1 MCGIAGILAVTPEQ
15 RSVIPEAWL
24 DVLEDAMAHRGP
36 DGRGRFRDHM
46 SSGTGRTEV
55 ALVHR
60 RLSILDH
67 GGGAQP
73 MVSGGVTGGS
83 ISGAACVL
91 HAKPEDAPPYD
102 AVAGDD
108 LHAVVFNGCIYNHRA
123 LRRSLEERGHAFASD
138 HSDTEVLLHGTRA
151 FGDGLAEE
159 LDGMYAFAVWA
170 AARGSL
176 TLSRDPSGEKP
187 LYMTRWMSGA
197 SEFFAFSSVAAGLL
211 ALRRAVGV
219 GNDPEPRAAAMWL
232 KHGYWHEMPVRDVIE
247 VAPGVTCVIPG
258 AWPPRVTAKVGPRP
272 PEERVALSPESVMP
286 MLERAVASRLEADV
300 PIGCFLS
307 GGVDSSIVAAL
318 SQRALAHH
326 GMRLRTFNVKM
337 PMERMDESPYA
348 RAVADHLGTEHMELT
363 CNVSAADDLVTLI
376 AQLGLPFGD
385 SSLLPTTWVSAAA
398 REHVTVALGGDGG
411 DELFAGYDRHLLN
424 RKLHGLRGPLSILRS
439 MPRWM
444 RGVRLGGDLGRIT
457 TAARHRGYDDIL
469 TILRTPHMHA
479 LLGSDVADAYLDAS
493 YGAWTSCADARQDD
507 FRRYLPMNLMRKV
520 DTAAMSVAL
529 EVRAPMLERSL
540 VGAALSAPMDAVLAG
555 EGPKGLLRRIARTLV
570 PPRAIDR
577 KKAGFGVP
585 LGQWFRS
592 DFAGLQSLLR
602 DTLAS
607 PGAFDATGLEIRTSA
622 VAQLVDEHMRGR
634 RDHGK
639 RLYALLVLSLWSRML

>member
-1 MCGIAGILAVTPEQ
+1 MCGISGILAVTQEQ

-36 DGRGRFRDHM
+36 DGRGRFRDHT
-46 SSGTGRTEV
+46 SSGSRRTEV

-73 MVSGGVTGGS
+73 MVSAPARGTPMGD
-83 ISGAACVL
+83 AARFL
-91 HAKPEDAPPYD
+91 HAKPGERPSYTE
-102 AVAGDD
+102 VAGAD
-108 LHAVVFNGCIYNHRA
+108 LQAVVFNGCIYNHRG
-123 LRRSLEERGHAFASD
+123 LRRSLEEKGHAFTSD
-138 HSDTEVLLHGTRA
+138 HSDTEVLLHGTRE
-151 FGDGLAEE
+151 FGDGLADA
-159 LDGMYAFAVWA
+159 LDGMYAFAVWS
-170 AARGSL
+170 RGVL
-176 TLSRDPSGEKP
+176 TLARDPSGEKP
-187 LYMTRWMSGA
+187 LYVTRWMAGET
-197 SEFFAFSSVAAGLL
+197 EFFAFSSVAAGLL
-211 ALRRAVGV
+211 ALRKVAGV
-219 GNDPEPRAAAMWL
+219 GNLPDPRVAAMWL
-232 KHGYWHEMPVRDVIE
+232 KHGYWHEMPVRDVME
-247 VAPGVTCVIPG
+247 VGPGVTSVIPG
-258 AWPPRVTAKVGPRP
+258 AWPLEARTTLEVRP
-272 PEERVALSPESVMP
+272 PDDRALTTGSVLP
-286 MLERAVASRLEADV
+286 MLEQAVASRLEADV

-307 GGVDSSIVAAL
+307 GGVDSSVIAAL
-318 SQRALAHH
+318 SQKALASH

-348 RAVADHLGTEHMELT
+348 RAVAEHLGTEHMELT
-363 CNVSAADDLVTLI
+363 CNVSAAKDLVTLI
-376 AQLGLPFGD
+376 GQLGLPFGD

-411 DELFAGYDRHLLN
+411 DELFGGYDRYMLN
-424 RKLHGLRGPLSILRS
+424 RKLHRLRGPLSIMRR

-457 TAARHRGYDDIL
+457 TAARHGGYDDIL

-479 LLGSDVADAYLDAS
+479 LLGSDAAEAFMYES
-493 YGAWTSCADARQDD
+493 YGAWQSFADARQDD

-555 EGPKGLLRRIARTLV
+555 EGPKGMLRQVARTLV
-570 PPRAIDR
+570 PREAIDR

-585 LGQWFRS
+585 LGLWFRE
-592 DFAGLQSLLR
+592 DFAGLRSLLH
-602 DTLAS
+602 DTLES
-607 PGAFDATGLEIRTSA
+607 PGAFDATGLDVQTSA

-639 RLYALLVLSLWSRML
+639 RLYALLVLSLWSRLL